1 MRVFFSL
8 LLLSGLSGCAQ
19 HPGAATTA
27 LPIRFKLTMPLHITP
42 QGIIVTTYWGRSGL
56 HRELLW
62 DNDSPTWINDIALL
76 DAGSVMKN
84 LPAFYSTTTADG
96 TRIKGE
102 VYTCDTVGL
111 GRVIFANVP
120 FYKISGSMQGA
131 FGENLISK
139 GVWEINFNKNILT
152 FASSI
157 DSIGD
162 IEGAS
167 LLPSNFSDNT
177 IWISFGFKGGRTKPL
192 QLDLGFN
199 GGMLLPS
206 KDFKQLTR
214 GQAHTN
220 KQMQSFSTPGST
232 NELETTSFLDTV
244 FIQKVPYTA
253 VISTNKRAAER
264 LIGLEFFQQFAYVI
278 LDYKS
283 RRVYV
288 SKASRSRME

>member
-1 MRVFFSL
+1 MRALPAL
-8 LLLSGLSGCAQ
+8 LLLSCLSGCAQ
-19 HPGAATTA
+19 HPATDTKV
-27 LPIRFKLTMPLHITP
+27 LPVRFRLTMPMHVTP

-76 DAGSVMKN
+76 DVGSVKKN
-84 LPAFYSTTTADG
+84 ATAFYSTTTADG
-96 TRIKGE
+96 THIKGE

-111 GRVIFANVP
+111 GRVLFANVP
-120 FYKISGSMQGA
+120 FYKIPGPTQGA

-139 GVWEINFNKNILT
+139 GVWEINFNNNTLT

-162 IEGAS
+162 VEGAS
-167 LLPSNFSDNT
+167 LLPANFSDNV
-177 IWISFGFKGGRTKPL
+177 IWISLRFKDGRTRRL

-214 GQAHTN
+214 TQTHIN
-220 KQMQSFSTPGST
+220 KQMQHFSTPGST
-232 NELETTSFLDTV
+232 NEVETSSILDTV
-244 FIQKVPYTA
+244 FIQQAPYTT
-253 VISTNKRAAER
+253 VISTNKLAVER
-264 LIGLEFFQQFAYVI
+264 LIGLWFFQQFSYVI
-278 LDYKS
+278 LDYKA

-288 SKASRSRME
+288 SKARQ